1 MTTQQKLIAA
11 TTGGLIIPDALQP
24 ADRIAIVA
32 PSGAVKPVL
41 VDGLASFIAEAGYA
55 PVVMPHAKGQC
66 GSYGGSLA
74 DRFSDMSAA
83 VVDRS
88 IKAIICA
95 RGGYGAVHLLSRL
108 EAMPLRANA
117 KWLVGFSDISA
128 LHALWSS
135 QGIASIHGPM
145 ARHLTVNGID
155 HQASQALLEILRGET
170 VTVKAPAHPLN
181 RPGEAAATLLG
192 GNLAVLEGLVNTPYD
207 MFRPDTILVLEDVN
221 EPIYR
226 VERMLW
232 QLRLSGVLGSLKGL
246 VIGDFKGA
254 DADANHE
261 SVEQAIAEVVAPYS
275 FPVAYGAPL
284 GHILDNMPLRLTAP
298 ARLRV
303 DRVAGLRLVM

>member
-1 MTTQQKLIAA
+1 MTQQHLIAA
-11 TTGGLIIPDALQP
+11 TTGGLIIPDALRP

-41 VDGLASFIAEAGYA
+41 VDGLATFIAGAGYA
-55 PVVMPHAKGQC
+55 PVIMPHAKDRS

-74 DRFSDMSAA
+74 DRFSDLSAA
-83 VVDRS
+83 IVDRS

-95 RGGYGAVHLLSRL
+95 RGGYGAVHLLPRL
-108 EAMPLRANA
+108 ETLPLRANA

-145 ARHLTVNGID
+145 ARHLSVNGLS
-155 HQASQALLEILRGET
+155 HPASQALLEMLRGET

-181 RPGEAAATLLG
+181 RHGEATATLLG
-192 GNLAVLEGLVNTPYD
+192 GNFAVLEGLVNTPYD
-207 MFRPDTILVLEDVN
+207 MLRTDSILVLEDIN

-246 VIGDFKGA
+246 VIGNFKGA

-261 SVEQAIAEVVAPYS
+261 SVEQAIAEMTEPYS
-275 FPVAYGAPL
+275 FPIAFGAPV

-298 ARLRV
+298 ARLVV
-303 DRVAGLRLVM
+303 DPADGLLLVM